1 MFDSLSDEIR
11 RKEGPP
17 ETASVRLLRY
27 AGVALAAIVGVWA
40 LYAGILFLE

>member
-11 RKEGPP
+11 KSMHATEAPVLRW
-17 ETASVRLLRY
+17 LRY
-27 AGVALAAIVGVWA
+27 AGILSVSVLAFGA